1 MYERDEDRAL
11 VEAAKDGDRN
21 SMDAL
26 VTKYQREI
34 YYLCLKMSGNEEDA
48 EELAQQTFFNALRA
62 IGSFRGRS
70 LFRTWL
76 YQIAMN
82 LCRSH
87 ITKRRPTVEFS
98 HETVPDPAPT
108 PLSEVV
114 RGEEAREAVANLKY
128 IAEKQRAAVV
138 LRIFHDL
145 DYEEIGRIIGCS
157 AKTAKVNFH
166 YGIEN
171 LRKRMMKNEVLES

>member
-1 MYERDEDRAL
+1 MYERDEDHAL
-11 VEAAKDGDRN
+11 VEAGKAGDQN
-21 SMDAL
+21 SLDAL

-34 YYLCLKMSGNEEDA
+34 YYLCLKMAGNEEDA
-48 EELAQQTFFNALRA
+48 EELAQQTFLNALRG

-87 ITKRRPTVEFS
+87 ISKRRPTAEFPHDTLADTAS
-98 HETVPDPAPT
+98 T

-114 RGEEAREAVANLKY
+114 RGEAAREVVDNLKHL
-128 IAEKQRAAVV
+128 AEKQRAAVV

-145 DYEEIGRIIGCS
+145 DYAEIGRVIGCS

-171 LRKRMMKNEVLES
+171 LRKRMMKNEMLES

>member
-1 MYERDEDRAL
+1 MYEKDEERAL
-11 VEAAKDGDRN
+11 VEAGKGGDQ
-21 SMDAL
+21 DAL
-26 VTKYQREI
+26 DSLVGKYRREI
-34 YYLCLKMSGNEEDA
+34 YYLCLKMVGHEEDA
-48 EELAQQTFFNALRA
+48 EDLAQQTFCNAIRS

-82 LCRSH
+82 LCRTHLS
-87 ITKRRPTVEFS
+87 KRKPVAEL
-98 HETVPDPAPT
+98 HEEILADASAAS
-108 PLSEVV
+108 PLSEVIQD
-114 RGEEAREAVANLKY
+114 EAAREAVDNLKY
-128 IAEKQRAAVV
+128 LAEKQRAAVV

-145 DYEEIGRIIGCS
+145 DYAEIGRIIGCS

-171 LRKRMMKNEVLES
+171 LRKRMVPQ

>member
-1 MYERDEDRAL
+1 MYKKDEDRAR
-11 VEAAKDGDRN
+11 VEAGKDGDR
-21 SMDAL
+21 DAL
-26 VTKYQREI
+26 ETLVEKYQREI
-34 YYLCLKMSGNEEDA
+34 YYLCLKMAGNEEDA
-48 EELAQQTFFNALRA
+48 EELAQQTFFNALRS
-62 IGSFRGRS
+62 IQSFRGRS

-87 ITKRRPTVEFS
+87 HSKKRPTAEFPYD
-98 HETVPDPAPT
+98 TLPDDAAS
-108 PLSEVV
+108 PLSGVIRDES
-114 RGEEAREAVANLKY
+114 AREAVENLNY
-128 IAEKQRAAVV
+128 LAEKQRAAVV

-145 DYEEIGRIIGCS
+145 DYSEIGRIIGCS

-171 LRKRMMKNEVLES
+171 LRKRMVPT